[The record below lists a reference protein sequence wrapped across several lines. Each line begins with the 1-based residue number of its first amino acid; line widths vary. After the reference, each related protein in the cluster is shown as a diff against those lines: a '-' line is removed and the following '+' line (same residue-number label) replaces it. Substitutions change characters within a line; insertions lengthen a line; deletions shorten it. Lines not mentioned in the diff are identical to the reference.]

1 MVAGDFTVLSDE
13 CTDEGESSQMSVYVR
28 FVDAQTHKPAERFL
42 GMVRLTTFKEAANLH
57 GLLASKGLDSTLIRF
72 CGMDR
77 TNAISSERKGLQRRI
92 RHTSPH
98 SIYINCN
105 NHRLALCL
113 KHMISRYHTLVEL
126 DGMLLSIW
134 KLFHYSSIKQT
145 ICEQTHAMAEVR
157 PIKII
162 KASTTRWLTHGE
174 ATSRVISTFEPIL
187 NALDTIV

>member
-57 GLLASKGLDSTLIRF
+57 DVIMGLLASKGLDITLIRF

-113 KHMISRYHTLVEL
+113 KHMIPRYHTLIKL

-134 KLFHYSSIKQT
+134 KLFNYSSIK
-145 ICEQTHAMAEVR
+145 
-157 PIKII
+157 
-162 KASTTRWLTHGE
+162 
-174 ATSRVISTFEPIL
+174 
-187 NALDTIV
+187 